1 MRFSTAKGGSM
12 NLRALRCPH
21 YKHMFSGAGIS
32 RRQLFGSVAGLAI
45 GAGLST
51 TFGAQHGNPHIDATP
66 KPIPG
71 GATPFGVLVHHNP
84 VPAPGAPLSTLN
96 DPSEITDFNGFV
108 GLNRIRGAG
117 SGTGFPSLA
126 FQADMGFMV
135 GDYVAVDGKHYHASF
150 GFI

>member
-1 MRFSTAKGGSM
+1 
-12 NLRALRCPH
+12 
-21 YKHMFSGAGIS
+21 
-32 RRQLFGSVAGLAI
+32 V

-51 TFGAQHGNPHIDATP
+51 ALGAQEGNPHTDATP
-66 KPIPG
+66 RPIPG
-71 GATPFGVLVHHNP
+71 GATPFNVLVHHNP
-84 VPAPGAPLSTLN
+84 VPAPGAPLSALN

-126 FQADMGFMV
+126 FQTDMGFMV
-135 GDYVAVDGKHYHASF
+135 GEYVATDGKHYHASF

>member
-1 MRFSTAKGGSM
+1 MKIDPPIRCSHHGSLSRRQFVGVTAGLALGAGFSTA
-12 NLRALRCPH
+12 RAQ
-21 YKHMFSGAGIS
+21 S
-32 RRQLFGSVAGLAI
+32 
-45 GAGLST
+45 
-51 TFGAQHGNPHIDATP
+51 GNPHTDARP
-66 KPIPG
+66 RPIPG

-84 VPAPGAPLSTLN
+84 VPAPGAPLSTLT

-117 SGTGFPSLA
+117 FGTGFPALA

-135 GDYVAVDGKHYHASF
+135 GDYVAMDGKHYHASF